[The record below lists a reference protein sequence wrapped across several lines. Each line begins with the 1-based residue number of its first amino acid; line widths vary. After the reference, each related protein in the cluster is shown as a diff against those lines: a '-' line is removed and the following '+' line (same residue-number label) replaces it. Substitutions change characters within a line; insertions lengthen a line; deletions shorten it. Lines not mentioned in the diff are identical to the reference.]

1 MNIYCRLSTVSDAP
15 RTILVRTTALRMDSP
30 QDKKTVNT
38 TNKEQGEKDDE
49 KFVEM
54 KIAVSYDES
63 DMDEAM
69 MLVGAERTTEFSE
82 EYNAKLRRKL
92 VSNSDPVRTRF

>member
-1 MNIYCRLSTVSDAP
+1 
-15 RTILVRTTALRMDSP
+15 
-30 QDKKTVNT
+30 
-38 TNKEQGEKDDE
+38 
-49 KFVEM
+49 M
-54 KIAVSYDES
+54 KITVSYDES